1 MTTLRARVGL
11 GAGRDDRRDALAF
24 AAVDFGT
31 GVAHVVDDALAA
43 RHVLLLAV
51 FAAREL
57 GLAFERDLVGLLV
70 VGDAAR
76 LRVHPFLNAL
86 RLRIALLLEACGR
99 ARDRGATV
107 ALGRDC
113 KIEASARQVH
123 RALID
128 DDVAGVDGGLLDF
141 NGLALVGAQG
151 PGRRCDGGEDAEND

>member
-1 MTTLRARVGL
+1 M
-11 GAGRDDRRDALAF
+11 
-24 AAVDFGT
+24 
-31 GVAHVVDDALAA
+31 
-43 RHVLLLAV
+43 
-51 FAAREL
+51 
-57 GLAFERDLVGLLV
+57 
-70 VGDAAR
+70 
-76 LRVHPFLNAL
+76 RVHPFLNAL

-141 NGLALVGAQG
+141 VTVELVGMDFNGLALVGAQG

>member
-1 MTTLRARVGL
+1 LRP
-11 GAGRDDRRDALAF
+11 
-24 AAVDFGT
+24 
-31 GVAHVVDDALAA
+31 VVDDALAA

-76 LRVHPFLNAL
+76 MRVHPFLNAL

-141 NGLALVGAQG
+141 VTVELVGMDFNGLALVGAQG